1 MTCLESKEL
10 SEKKQKQF
18 KETNFEIFS
27 YAVVLHVCCIPVF
40 CLSDLKLV
48 INCLDQLMQFTA
60 CPQKTRVTN
69 IPRTDCIELR

>member
-27 YAVVLHVCCIPVF
+27 YAVALHVCCKPVF

-48 INCLDQLMQFTA
+48 INCLALFLNSVFEFL
-60 CPQKTRVTN
+60 CFLN
-69 IPRTDCIELR
+69 EN

>member
-48 INCLDQLMQFTA
+48 INQLSRSINA
-60 CPQKTRVTN
+60 IHCVSSKN
-69 IPRTDCIELR
+69 SCN